1 MPFALLLAAALAAQ
15 TRFGTSVEVRVVNID
30 VVVTDKSGHRVTGL
44 TKDDFEITEDG
55 NRQTITNFYE
65 AAWSGGLQP
74 AEVSAPAGGR
84 ELAAP
89 LSPRPRRFV
98 IFIDNE
104 SMHPAVRTRFFSGV
118 RRFVEGH
125 VRSGDQTSLVSWSRG
140 GLQIAAPLTEEKSV
154 LLAAIDAVEAA
165 PSPNSTV
172 NSYERVRQ
180 QCIRDMDYVRG
191 GRLPMASAYADC
203 INTVR
208 QETMVLMNDSRLLM
222 NAINVAMSVT
232 AGAEGKKV
240 LVLAGAS
247 LPQHPG
253 WELYRW
259 ANTIFAAMQTNF
271 ASAPAE
277 QTPGGDMNRQRE
289 MVEKLAR
296 SANAQGVSLYTI
308 DAPVATDLTDIRSKH
323 GEGDFGTDFLRM
335 GNTEDAFGTLSSM
348 TGGMSFMKPGNFEN
362 VLASIA
368 GDLDAYYSIGYR
380 PPDDVGRDHAI
391 VVRTRNRDYTVRARQ
406 SYAPKTAEEQMS
418 DRVIANIF
426 APSKSEWPVT
436 IRAGTPQPA
445 GKGSFTVPIEI
456 SMPPTLTLL
465 PQADAKLGGGWTTY
479 IAVGTKQG
487 VLSALSR
494 SPQAV
499 VVPVAEE
506 SIFRKLPLTFG
517 ATLTLKAGE
526 NLVSIAVVDQVSNVA
541 GFARTT
547 IITPRDGLSLS
558 P

>member
-1 MPFALLLAAALAAQ
+1 MPVALLLAVALTAQ
-15 TRFGTSVEVRVVNID
+15 TKFGTSVEVRVVNVD
-30 VVVTDKSGHRVTGL
+30 VVVTDKAGNRVTGL

-55 NRQTITNFYE
+55 KGQKITNFYE
-65 AAWSGGLQP
+65 GVAAAAKP
-74 AEVSAPAGGR
+74 ALSVAEGAAVTTLPAT
-84 ELAAP
+84 
-89 LSPRPRRFV
+89 PRPRRFV

-118 RRFVEGH
+118 RKFVEEH
-125 VRSGDQTSLVSWSRG
+125 VRSGDQTSLVSWSRS

-154 LLAAIDAVEAA
+154 LLAAINAVEAA
-165 PSPNSTV
+165 PSPNSILS
-172 NSYERVRQ
+172 SYEHVRQ
-180 QCIRDMDYVRG
+180 QCIRAKDYVRS

-203 INTVR
+203 INIVR

-247 LPQHPG
+247 LPQQPG
-253 WELYRW
+253 WELYRF

-277 QTPGGDMNRQRE
+277 QTPGGDMKQQRE

-308 DAPVATDLTDIRSKH
+308 NAPVATDLTDIRSKS
-323 GEGDFGTDFLRM
+323 GEGDFGTDFLRI
-335 GNTEDAFGTLSSM
+335 GNTEDAYGTLSSM
-348 TGGMSFMKPGNFEN
+348 TGGVSYLKPKNFE
-362 VLASIA
+362 VALAAIA

-380 PPDDVGRDHAI
+380 PPDDIGRDRAI
-391 VVRTRNRDYTVRARQ
+391 VVRTRNRNYTVRARQ

-426 APSKSEWPVT
+426 TPSKSEWPVT
-436 IRAGTPQPA
+436 IRVGTPRPA
-445 GKGSFTVPIEI
+445 DKGSFTVPIEI
-456 SMPPTLTLL
+456 SMPPALTLL

-487 VLSALSR
+487 VLSTLSR
-494 SPQAV
+494 SPQEVAV
-499 VVPVAEE
+499 PAAEE
-506 SIFRKLPLTFG
+506 SNFRKVPLTFG
-517 ATLTLKAGE
+517 ATLTLKGGE